1 MPPVYPTPWKLLP
14 SLATAMLFRRQRS
27 FHKDASTAVNLLQP
41 PLEVRGK
48 EHIPAS
54 GPFLLTLNHYGRPGF
69 MAWWLVFSL
78 SATLPV
84 EVHWVMTGAWIF
96 PGKWYET
103 LVGRLTAWLF
113 RQIARVYD
121 FTNMTPIAPFSNE
134 VEGRARSV
142 RRALEHARQVPLPV
156 IGLAPE
162 GRNHPG
168 AVLGP
173 LPPGVGRFIAKLAPH
188 CKVILPAGIF
198 ELDTHPCLQFG
209 APYRLEWPASLSGAA
224 LDTHIGQIVMRAIAA
239 QLPESLR
246 GEYR

>member
-1 MPPVYPTPWKLLP
+1 MPPIYPKPWQLLP
-14 SLATAMLFRRQRS
+14 GLAAAMLFRRRRS
-27 FHKDASTAVNLLQP
+27 FQKDARTAVGLLQP
-41 PLEVRGK
+41 PLEVCGR

-54 GPFLLTLNHYGRPGF
+54 GPFLLTINHYGRPGF
-69 MAWWLVFSL
+69 MAWWLVFSF

-84 EVHWVMTGAWIF
+84 EVHWIMTGAWIF
-96 PGKWYET
+96 PGKWYEA
-103 LVGRLTAWLF
+103 LVDRLTTWLF

-121 FTNMTPIAPFSNE
+121 FTNMVPIAPFSNE

-142 RRALEHARQVPLPV
+142 RHALEHAHRTPQPV

-188 CKVILPAGIF
+188 CQVILPAGIF
-198 ELDTHPCLQFG
+198 ELDDRPCLQFG
-209 APYRLEWPASLSGAA
+209 APYRLDVPVGLSGAA
-224 LDTHIGQIVMRAIAA
+224 LDTHVGQLVMRAIAA

-246 GEYR
+246 GDYK

>member
-1 MPPVYPTPWKLLP
+1 MPSSYPIPWKLLP
-14 SLATAMLFRRQRS
+14 GLAAAMLFRRQRS
-27 FHKDASTAVNLLQP
+27 FRQDARLALSLLQP
-41 PLEVRGK
+41 ALEVRGQ
-48 EHIPAS
+48 EHIPSS
-54 GPFLLTLNHYGRPGF
+54 GPFLLTINHYGRPGF
-69 MAWWLVFSL
+69 MAWWLVFSF

-84 EVHWVMTGAWIF
+84 DVHWIMTGAWIF
-96 PGKWYET
+96 PGKWYEA

-121 FTNMTPIAPFSNE
+121 FTNMTPIAPFSDE

-142 RRALEHARQVPLPV
+142 RRALEHVRRTPQPV

-173 LPPGVGRFIAKLAPH
+173 LPPGVGRFIARLAPH
-188 CKVILPAGIF
+188 CQVILPAGIY
-198 ELDTHPCLQFG
+198 EAGDHLCVQFG
-209 APYRLEWPASLSGAA
+209 SPYCLEVPGDSSGDA
-224 LDTHIGQIVMRAIAA
+224 LDAHIGQAVMRAIAA